1 MINLQSDIGP
11 LYYARAILQ
20 SLRYIALCACCQ
32 IVIISR
38 LLAFGNGTNET
49 ACDARNVAHILDGGQ
64 RTARLLLLPG
74 PAKHPFAA
82 LHHYDHT
89 CSILTHCVCLC
100 MVDLYCTRAQN
111 NMLRVYIIY
120 LRSYTI

>member
-20 SLRYIALCACCQ
+20 SLRYIALRAGCQ

-64 RTARLLLLPG
+64 RTLRDFSSYPDRQNTPSPHSTTITTHA
-74 PAKHPFAA
+74 PFSPTACA
-82 LHHYDHT
+82 YVYST
-89 CSILTHCVCLC
+89 
-100 MVDLYCTRAQN
+100 VDLYCTHAH
-111 NMLRVYIIY
+111 NMLRVYILYIY
-120 LRSYTI
+120 LR